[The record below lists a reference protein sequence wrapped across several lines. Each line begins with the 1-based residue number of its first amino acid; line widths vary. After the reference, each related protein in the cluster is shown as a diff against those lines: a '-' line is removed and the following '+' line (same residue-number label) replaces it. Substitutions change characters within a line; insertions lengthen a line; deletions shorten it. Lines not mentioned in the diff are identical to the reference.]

1 VYNKNYASKELK
13 MKIKKY
19 LLRFLFLIF
28 LSFFGLNI
36 AVAEEKDIHD
46 QFIPTTP
53 LVPSNQSFDLNG
65 VWYYQSTNGLS
76 GTMSIEQKGKSVTLE
91 ITSGSECR
99 PVEVCLYSGTIDK
112 NAVILSNSVVVDKE
126 GGTVTSAMQLVISS
140 DETASG
146 TSTNH
151 YVHPEGYEKRWDAE
165 LSLTRNKAE
174 K

>member
-1 VYNKNYASKELK
+1 

-28 LSFFGLNI
+28 LSFVSLNI
-36 AVAEEKDIHD
+36 VVAEEKDIHD
-46 QFIPTTP
+46 QFIPTEP
-53 LVPSNQSFDLNG
+53 LAPSEQNFDLSG
-65 VWYYQSTNGLS
+65 LWYYQSTNGLS
-76 GTMSIEQKGKSVTLE
+76 GTMSVEQKGKSVTLE
-91 ITSGSECR
+91 ITSGSECK
-99 PVEVCLYSGTIDK
+99 PADVCLYTGTIDG
-112 NAVILSNSVVVDKE
+112 NTVILSNSVIVDKE

-165 LSLTRNKAE
+165 LSLTRNKVE
-174 K
+174 D